1 MTRPILRFEGNDL
14 ARRMGAVFAE
24 NVHDLVEKVDMEP
37 GGYEAGF
44 FHTSTVRHPN
54 TCYYDSVWSRDAGRG
69 LIELSRL
76 GFQREA
82 EAAAGYLLRNLNKGD
97 HWGRTTSP
105 NDSCGYEADGNAL
118 VLLGIANVWKMS
130 GDKEKLGAEYLKAA
144 EPVVKWLE
152 HEMRGNPLGCLL
164 PCISELSG
172 NPSTPYTVTAVF
184 PNYALKMALEGLL
197 EMARAYR
204 FSFGKK
210 MRYLYLPSLLPYF
223 AAACGTGIG
232 IGWKAGIAAEVLGL
246 PKNSIGKALYNAKI
260 YLEMPDLFCWT
271 AVIILLSLLFEKLA
285 ALLLRVLTA
294 RLAVEKEGQR

>member
-1 MTRPILRFEGNDL
+1 MKDSITKNKIVKKAAQGAAVTGLWLLIWQAAAMAVGQELLLVSPLTMLRRLVQLVRQPVFWQ
-14 ARRMGAVFAE
+14 AVF
-24 NVHDLVEKVDMEP
+24 
-37 GGYEAGF
+37 
-44 FHTSTVRHPN
+44 S
-54 TCYYDSVWSRDAGRG
+54 
-69 LIELSRL
+69 
-76 GFQREA
+76 
-82 EAAAGYLLRNLNKGD
+82 
-97 HWGRTTSP
+97 
-105 NDSCGYEADGNAL
+105 SCGRIMSGVVLALAVGMILAALMSRFSFLYAFFRPALQVIKATPVAAFIILAL
-118 VLLGIANVWKMS
+118 VWIKSYALGAFAAFLMVLPMVWANLYEGIA
-130 GDKEKLGAEYLKAA
+130 
-144 EPVVKWLE
+144 
-152 HEMRGNPLGCLL
+152 
-164 PCISELSG
+164 
-172 NPSTPYTVTAVF
+172 AVDRD
-184 PNYALKMALEGLL
+184 LL